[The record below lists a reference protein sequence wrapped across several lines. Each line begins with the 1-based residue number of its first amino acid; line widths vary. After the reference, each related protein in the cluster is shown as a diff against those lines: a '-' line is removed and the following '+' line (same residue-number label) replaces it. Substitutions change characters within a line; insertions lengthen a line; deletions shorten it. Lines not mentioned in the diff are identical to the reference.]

1 LDSAALI
8 LWESKTREDMK
19 KHGKILIS
27 WNDFIVAI
35 KKNFIHWH
43 ISKRL
48 LWNGKI
54 LDKLKDRVC
63 KDLLKTLGEE
73 IWFWE

>member
-1 LDSAALI
+1 
-8 LWESKTREDMK
+8 MK

-35 KKNFIHWH
+35 KKQFYPLAYKQKSTMEWQN
-43 ISKRL
+43 
-48 LWNGKI
+48 

-63 KDLLKTLGEE
+63 KALLKNLGEE
-73 IWFWE
+73 LWL

>member
-1 LDSAALI
+1 MI
-8 LWESKTREDMK
+8 LLLQLK
-19 KHGKILIS
+19 
-27 WNDFIVAI
+27 N
-35 KKNFIHWH
+35 NFIHWH

-63 KDLLKTLGEE
+63 KDLLKNLGEE
-73 IWFWE
+73 LWFWE